1 MKKFLSVALA
11 AVMMLSL
18 AACGSSSN
26 KAESSSEGGSASDK
40 TYIIATDTTFA
51 PFEFTNDKNEFV
63 GIDVDILAAI
73 AKDQGFKYD
82 LQSLGFDAAV
92 AALESGQADGTIAGM
107 SITEE
112 RQKKYDFSEAY
123 YDSYVCMAVKKGSD
137 IKGYEDLKGKK
148 VAAKTGTQATLGDI
162 ISGSNALDLSYAY
175 DVRGQ
180 LLEERRN
187 GASVCCAYDKAGN
200 RIRKTDA

>member
-73 AKDQGFKYD
+73 AKDQGKHT
-82 LQSLGFDAAV
+82 LSTMTVRQ
-92 AALESGQADGTIAGM
+92 ENPRKRSGI
-107 SITEE
+107 
-112 RQKKYDFSEAY
+112 
-123 YDSYVCMAVKKGSD
+123 
-137 IKGYEDLKGKK
+137 
-148 VAAKTGTQATLGDI
+148 
-162 ISGSNALDLSYAY
+162 
-175 DVRGQ
+175 
-180 LLEERRN
+180 
-187 GASVCCAYDKAGN
+187 
-200 RIRKTDA
+200 

>member
-18 AACGSSSN
+18 AARGWSSFN
-26 KAESSSEGGSASDK
+26 AEYSSEGCSASDK
-40 TYIIATDTTFA
+40 TFFNATDTTFA

-73 AKDQGFKYD
+73 AKDQGLKYD

-123 YDSYVCMAVKKGSD
+123 YDSYVCMAIKKGSD
-137 IKGYEDLKGKK
+137 INEYE
-148 VAAKTGTQATLGDI
+148 
-162 ISGSNALDLSYAY
+162 
-175 DVRGQ
+175 
-180 LLEERRN
+180 E
-187 GASVCCAYDKAGN
+187 
-200 RIRKTDA
+200 

>member
-63 GIDVDILAAI
+63 GIDVDRQMEQLPVC
-73 AKDQGFKYD
+73 
-82 LQSLGFDAAV
+82 LS
-92 AALESGQADGTIAGM
+92 
-107 SITEE
+107 
-112 RQKKYDFSEAY
+112 QKKDRKNMTSLKLIMIPM
-123 YDSYVCMAVKKGSD
+123 YVW
-137 IKGYEDLKGKK
+137 L
-148 VAAKTGTQATLGDI
+148 
-162 ISGSNALDLSYAY
+162 
-175 DVRGQ
+175 
-180 LLEERRN
+180 
-187 GASVCCAYDKAGN
+187 
-200 RIRKTDA
+200 

>member
-92 AALESGQADGTIAGM
+92 AALESGRLM
-107 SITEE
+107 S
-112 RQKKYDFSEAY
+112 A
-123 YDSYVCMAVKKGSD
+123 M
-137 IKGYEDLKGKK
+137 
-148 VAAKTGTQATLGDI
+148 
-162 ISGSNALDLSYAY
+162 
-175 DVRGQ
+175 
-180 LLEERRN
+180 RR
-187 GASVCCAYDKAGN
+187 
-200 RIRKTDA
+200 

>member
-92 AALESGQADGTIAGM
+92 AALESGQAVCL
-107 SITEE
+107 S
-112 RQKKYDFSEAY
+112 QKKDRKNMTSPKLTMIPM
-123 YDSYVCMAVKKGSD
+123 YVW
-137 IKGYEDLKGKK
+137 L
-148 VAAKTGTQATLGDI
+148 
-162 ISGSNALDLSYAY
+162 
-175 DVRGQ
+175 
-180 LLEERRN
+180 
-187 GASVCCAYDKAGN
+187 
-200 RIRKTDA
+200 

>member
-112 RQKKYDFSEAY
+112 RTEK
-123 YDSYVCMAVKKGSD
+123 
-137 IKGYEDLKGKK
+137 I
-148 VAAKTGTQATLGDI
+148 
-162 ISGSNALDLSYAY
+162 
-175 DVRGQ
+175 
-180 LLEERRN
+180 
-187 GASVCCAYDKAGN
+187 
-200 RIRKTDA
+200 

>member
-63 GIDVDILAAI
+63 GIDVVFIILHLLI
-73 AKDQGFKYD
+73 IN
-82 LQSLGFDAAV
+82 V
-92 AALESGQADGTIAGM
+92 
-107 SITEE
+107 
-112 RQKKYDFSEAY
+112 Y
-123 YDSYVCMAVKKGSD
+123 Y
-137 IKGYEDLKGKK
+137 
-148 VAAKTGTQATLGDI
+148 T
-162 ISGSNALDLSYAY
+162 
-175 DVRGQ
+175 
-180 LLEERRN
+180 
-187 GASVCCAYDKAGN
+187 DK
-200 RIRKTDA
+200 

>member
-82 LQSLGFDAAV
+82 LQSLGFDP
-92 AALESGQADGTIAGM
+92 L
-107 SITEE
+107 
-112 RQKKYDFSEAY
+112 
-123 YDSYVCMAVKKGSD
+123 
-137 IKGYEDLKGKK
+137 
-148 VAAKTGTQATLGDI
+148 
-162 ISGSNALDLSYAY
+162 
-175 DVRGQ
+175 
-180 LLEERRN
+180 
-187 GASVCCAYDKAGN
+187 
-200 RIRKTDA
+200 

>member
-92 AALESGQADGTIAGM
+92 AALESG
-107 SITEE
+107 SIYPKTS
-112 RQKKYDFSEAY
+112 RFKSMLSAILIISFFPILLLEAFL
-123 YDSYVCMAVKKGSD
+123 M
-137 IKGYEDLKGKK
+137 I
-148 VAAKTGTQATLGDI
+148 ATLQ
-162 ISGSNALDLSYAY
+162 SRSSKPRYL
-175 DVRGQ
+175 
-180 LLEERRN
+180 
-187 GASVCCAYDKAGN
+187 
-200 RIRKTDA
+200 